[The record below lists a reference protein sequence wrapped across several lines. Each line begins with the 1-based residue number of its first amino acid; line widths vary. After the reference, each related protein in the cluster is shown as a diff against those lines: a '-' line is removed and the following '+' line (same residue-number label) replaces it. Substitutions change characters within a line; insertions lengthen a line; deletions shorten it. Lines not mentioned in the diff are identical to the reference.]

1 MFDLLDIKNFI
12 PHGYCLSWNPAL
24 LWLHVVSD
32 LLITLAYYSIPLMLI
47 YFIRRRKDFPYA
59 RLAVIFAGFIV
70 ACGTTHLLAAITIWM
85 PIYWLDGAIKAVTA
99 IISSVTA
106 VLMLRVI
113 PRALSA
119 PSAMQLQ
126 AEIEQRKTAEQALRV
141 ANGTLQKNIA
151 RTQLLLDSALDGI
164 VSMDHNGNVTAWNAQ
179 AEHIFGYSSEQ
190 ALGRDMAELIVPP
203 AYREKHRQGLAR
215 FMKTGVSNII
225 GTRLEVSGF
234 RADGS
239 EFPMELTIG
248 ALKQQDGYVFSA
260 YIRDISERRITEDAL
275 RESEYR
281 WKFAIEGSGDGVWDW
296 DMQTHEVK
304 YSRRWK
310 QMLGYDENDILPTRQ
325 EWENRIH
332 PADQSYS
339 TRALQAYLSGNTAA
353 YVIEHRLRC
362 KDGGYKWILARGMIV
377 SRSEDGKPLR
387 MIGTHTDISERKQ
400 AEEALRQS
408 RKELQEAQRIAHMG
422 SWQLDI
428 ATHHVDWSEQLY
440 RILGLNPELP
450 APDYTEHRRLFTA
463 ESWERLNAALL
474 LTQETGKGYELEL
487 EMVRT
492 DGTHGWMLVR
502 GEAIRDGG
510 GAIVGL
516 HGVALDI
523 SERKQTELVLNQFK
537 AMIDISLDGFWI
549 VDLEG
554 NVLQVNEAYAKM
566 SGYSVDELEHMHVSQ
581 LEAIEESEQTK
592 AHMAKAVAMGYQQFE
607 TRLLHKDGHTVVIE
621 VSATYLPEFRQFC
634 VLCRDIT
641 QRKLMEEEL
650 KASEAKFRSI
660 IEACP
665 VPMALNDEQLN
676 ITFLNP
682 AFVQTFGYS
691 VTDIPTLAD
700 WRQNAYPDP
709 DYRQRVETA
718 WQAILEQVG
727 REQADQCL
735 PMEVQIHCKNN
746 RIKTVLTTAATI
758 QHSYTGE
765 RLVILYDITPRKQ
778 MEAKFN
784 AIFNASVEGIIT
796 FNMFNTIVSANAAV
810 EAIFGYTPEQL
821 VGSNINKLVPL
832 SPTAM
837 RDGDLSSVTAAIGQV
852 QEVEGI
858 RKNGFT
864 VPLDLS
870 IAEFSIDNEH
880 YFTYIV
886 RDVSLR
892 KHREQQDK
900 EHLDELA
907 HVTRLGLMGEMASG
921 IAHEVNQPLAA
932 ISSYTQVSLNILNTD
947 HPDLVKLAEILYKT
961 QQQALRAGRIIHRMR
976 AFVKSQAR
984 QCSSTDVNSLLHDA
998 VGLCIAELKQNDI
1011 KLTFELER
1019 DLPLIS
1025 VDPVQIEQVIINLV
1039 RNSIDALVLLAP
1051 ERQRHLTVQS
1061 HSLADAIRVRVK
1073 DNGPGL
1079 NEDQQQKISSPFY
1092 TTKADG
1098 MGMGL
1103 SISRSL
1109 IEAHDGTL
1117 HFNSKPGKGT
1127 TFYFTLPI
1135 RKKAGS

>member
-12 PHGYCLSWNPAL
+12 PHGYCLSWSPVL

-32 LLITLAYYSIPLMLI
+32 LLITVAYYSIPLMLI

-70 ACGTTHLLAAITIWM
+70 ACGTTHLLAAITIWV
-85 PIYWLDGAIKAVTA
+85 PIYWLDGALKAVTA

-106 VLMLRVI
+106 VLMLSVI

-119 PSAMQLQ
+119 PSAAQLQ
-126 AEIEQRKTAEQALRV
+126 AEIEQRTIAEQALLV

-164 VSMDHNGNVTAWNAQ
+164 VSMDDNGKVRAWNAQ

-190 ALGRDMAELIVPP
+190 ALGWDMAELIVPP

-225 GTRLEVSGF
+225 GTRLEISGL

-239 EFPMELTIG
+239 EFPMELTVG
-248 ALKQQDGYVFSA
+248 ALKQKDGYVFSA
-260 YIRDISERRITEDAL
+260 YIRDISERRITED
-275 RESEYR
+275 
-281 WKFAIEGSGDGVWDW
+281 V
-296 DMQTHEVK
+296 
-304 YSRRWK
+304 
-310 QMLGYDENDILPTRQ
+310 
-325 EWENRIH
+325 
-332 PADQSYS
+332 
-339 TRALQAYLSGNTAA
+339 
-353 YVIEHRLRC
+353 
-362 KDGGYKWILARGMIV
+362 
-377 SRSEDGKPLR
+377 
-387 MIGTHTDISERKQ
+387 
-400 AEEALRQS
+400 LRQS

-450 APDYTEHRRLFTA
+450 APDFTEHRRLFTA
-463 ESWERLNAALL
+463 ESWERLNAAMLR
-474 LTQETGKGYELEL
+474 TQETGLPYMLEL

-492 DGTHGWMLVR
+492 DGTQGWMLAR
-502 GEAIRDGG
+502 GEGIRDGG
-510 GAIVGL
+510 GAIAGL
-516 HGVALDI
+516 RGVAMDI
-523 SERKQTELVLNQFK
+523 SERKRAEQALNQFK
-537 AMIDISLDGFWI
+537 AMIDISLDGFCI

-566 SGYSVDELEHMHVSQ
+566 SGYSVDELEHMHASQ
-581 LEAIEESEQTK
+581 LEAIDESEQTK
-592 AHMAKAVAMGYQQFE
+592 AHMAKAVAMGYEQFE
-607 TRLLHKDGHTVVIE
+607 TRLRHKDGHTVVIE

-665 VPMALNDEQLN
+665 VPMALNDERLN

-700 WRQNAYPDP
+700 WRQNAYPDS

-718 WQAILEQVG
+718 WQAILEKVGQEQVG
-727 REQADQCL
+727 QCL
-735 PMEVQIHCKNN
+735 PMEVEIHCKNN
-746 RIKTVLTTAATI
+746 SIKTVLVNAATI
-758 QHSYTGE
+758 RHSYTGE

-778 MEAKFN
+778 IEAKFN

-796 FNMFNTIVSANAAV
+796 FNMSNTIISANAAV
-810 EAIFGYTPEQL
+810 EAIFGYKPEQL
-821 VGSNINKLVPL
+821 VGSNINKLVPSSL
-832 SPTAM
+832 TAM
-837 RDGDLSSVTAAIGQV
+837 RGGDLSPVTTEIGQI

-858 RKNGFT
+858 RKNGST

-932 ISSYTQVSLNILNTD
+932 ISSYAQVSLNILNTD

-984 QCSSTDVNSLLHDA
+984 QCSSTDVNSLLHEA

-1019 DLPLIS
+1019 NLPLIS
-1025 VDPVQIEQVIINLV
+1025 VDPVQIEQVIINLI
-1039 RNSIDALVLLAP
+1039 RNSIDALLLLGP
-1051 ERQRHLTVQS
+1051 ERRRHLTVQS
-1061 HSLADAIRVRVK
+1061 HLLANAIRVRVK

-1079 NEDQQQKISSPFY
+1079 NEDQQQKIAIPFY

-1109 IEAHDGTL
+1109 VEAHDGTL
-1117 HFNSKPGKGT
+1117 HFNSKSGKGT

-1135 RKKAGS
+1135 RKKAER